1 MNLFE
6 LFVKVGVDDQAS
18 GKLKDLGSKL
28 GNGLKTAAKIGT
40 AAVAAAAAGITALT
54 TASVKNYA
62 EYEQLVGGVDTLFEK
77 SSKKVQKYASDA
89 YKTAGMS
96 ANDYMSTVTSFSASL
111 LQSLGGDTDKAAEY
125 ANQALIDMSDNANK
139 MGTSVEMIQNAYQGF
154 AKQNYT
160 MLDNLK
166 LGYGGTAT
174 EMARL
179 INDSGVL
186 GDKMIDLGDKQNI
199 GAALAEV
206 GFAKMTEAIHV
217 IQTEMGI
224 TGTTALEAGRTISG
238 SVGSMKAAWENLLTG
253 LADGNADIEGL
264 VGNLVTSIVGDGT
277 ENNLGVLGN
286 VMPAVKTA
294 LNGAAKLVSELL
306 PAIVEQV
313 PGIIN
318 ENLPILAQAVISVIE
333 SLVDGIS
340 QNQETL
346 MKTAIDTI
354 VFLAESIISMLPDIV
369 KLGLDLIV
377 SLALGIA
384 DALPELIPTIIDV
397 IKQIVQTL
405 TEPKT
410 LNKLLSAALEIII
423 ALADGLG
430 DAIPQ
435 LVDTIVML
443 IENIVVFLTDPNN
456 LAKLVNAAIKIIIS
470 LGSGIIAA
478 IPRLLTSFGT
488 LITKIA
494 DNFKNT
500 DWEEV
505 GQNVIAGIK
514 EGLEKA
520 WERLETWFTGA
531 WDGLVGGVK
540 KLLGIHSPS
549 RVFAEIGKNMA
560 LGIGEGWDDEF
571 GDIEKGI
578 NSSMYFDDATFGVS
592 SYSGGGMLGG
602 FGGTTFGTV
611 NINIE
616 GYNAQDDDELAEMI
630 AEKLQIMKERRGAV
644 FA

>member
-6 LFVKVGVDDQAS
+6 LFVKVGVDDEAS
-18 GKLKDLGSKL
+18 DKLKNITSKL

-40 AAVAAAAAGITALT
+40 AAVGAAAAGITALT
-54 TASVKNYA
+54 GAAVKNYA
-62 EYEQLVGGVDTLFEK
+62 EYEQLVGGVDTLFKK
-77 SSKKVQKYASDA
+77 SSKKVQKYASEA

-96 ANDYMSTVTSFSASL
+96 ANDYMENATAFSASL
-111 LQSLGGDTDKAAEY
+111 ISSLGGDTEKAAEY
-125 ANQALIDMSDNANK
+125 ANRAMVSMSDNSNK
-139 MGTSVEMIQNAYQGF
+139 MGTSIESIVQTYQSLSRGNM
-154 AKQNYT
+154 A

-166 LGYGGTAT
+166 LGYGGTKQ
-174 EMARL
+174 ELQRL
-179 INDSGVL
+179 IED
-186 GDKMIDLGDKQNI
+186 
-199 GAALAEV
+199 AASY
-206 GFAKMTEAIHV
+206 TD
-217 IQTEMGI
+217 IQKEMGVTVDASSMSFDNI
-224 TGTTALEAGRTISG
+224 VNAIAVVQGKLGIAGATAQEAGTTIEG
-238 SVGSMKAAWENLLTG
+238 SVNSMKAAW
-253 LADGNADIEGL
+253 D
-264 VGNLVTSIVGDGT
+264 NLVTGIADKNADLKTLVNDFVTTIVGDGT

-410 LNKLLSAALEIII
+410 LNRLLSAALEIII

-520 WERLETWFTGA
+520 WERLKTWFTGA

-578 NSSMYFDDATFGVS
+578 NSSMSFDDATFGVS